1 MPGLY
6 SLTTL
11 AITSSLAS
19 AIVIAQPPPPPDNT
33 TVEYPFMSNTL
44 TGNAKAQTLVC
55 LVCLSETLRTDGW
68 VNQFCQK
75 QEEQISTEYAET
87 LSSLCL
93 IY

>member
-19 AIVIAQPPPPPDNT
+19 ASVIAQPPPPPDNT
-33 TVEYPFMSNTL
+33 TLEYPFMSNTL
-44 TGNAKAQTLVC
+44 EGNAKAQALVC

-68 VNQFCQK
+68 VDQFCQE
-75 QEEQISTEYAET
+75 QEEKIATEYADT
-87 LSSLCL
+87 LSILCS
-93 IY
+93 YY

>member
-33 TVEYPFMSNTL
+33 TVEYPFMSNPL
-44 TGNAKAQTLVC
+44 SGDAKAQTLVC

-68 VNQFCQK
+68 VDQFCQK
-75 QEEQISTEYAET
+75 QEEKIADEYADT
-87 LSSLCL
+87 LSLWCT
-93 IY
+93 YN